1 MPARS
6 RPPSK
11 AQPPS
16 GDALRIAA
24 QVDRDGVAFFRRATS
39 LVTDPRVKFIFGRAA
54 DEYGRAL
61 KSLEGVP
68 GGKAKGKA
76 PAVFPFEAYDR
87 IECSVCGYET
97 TGDEIP
103 ERCPSCDAVRYAF
116 ERDVKREEAWNLV
129 ARTTKESLALA
140 RKAAKVV
147 TKAEARDAVAQAV
160 EVHRKLLEEAKEE
173 HARVGATP

>member
-1 MPARS
+1 MAVSKDDVVAVLKKCYDPEIPINIYDLGLVYDIDIGEARIGGKMTLTAPGGPA
-6 RPPSK
+6 
-11 AQPPS
+11 
-16 GDALRIAA
+16 AA
-24 QVDRDGVAFFRRATS
+24 YLRRAPS

-76 PAVFPFEAYDR
+76 PEVFPFDAYDR
-87 IECSVCGYET
+87 IECSVYGYET

-116 ERDVKREEAWNLV
+116 ERDVKREEAWDLV

-140 RKAAKVV
+140 RKAAKGV
-147 TKAEARDAVAQAV
+147 TTAEA
-160 EVHRKLLEEAKEE
+160 
-173 HARVGATP
+173 GGG